1 MRVNEAEFVLSATDL
16 SALPSDGLPEI
27 ALAGRSN
34 VGKSSL
40 INRLTGRKKLA
51 RTSSVPGRT
60 QTLNYYRI
68 NGSMYLVDC
77 PGYGYAKV
85 SRETRRKWGKLME
98 RFMLERSTLN
108 LVLLIVDVRHP
119 PTKDDCAMYEW
130 LAHHRIPRLVVATK
144 ADKVGKTR
152 WPSHVAAVRKTLAME
167 ADDRVILFSSETGT
181 GTDELWERI
190 GQAAER
196 KSSGIHS

>member
-1 MRVNEAEFVLSATDL
+1 MKVKQAEFVLSAAHM

-68 NGSMYLVDC
+68 DGELYLVDC

-85 SRETRRKWGKLME
+85 SQQTRRKWGALME
-98 RFMLERSTLN
+98 RYFRERSTLA

-119 PTKDDCAMYEW
+119 PTADDCTMYEW
-130 LAHHRIPRLVVATK
+130 LAHYRIPRLVVATK
-144 ADKVGKTR
+144 ADKIGKTR
-152 WPSHVAAVRKTLAME
+152 WPSHLATVRKTLGLE
-167 ADDRVILFSSETGT
+167 PDDRVVLFSAETGT
-181 GTDELWERI
+181 GADELWEMI
-190 GQAAER
+190 DQAAGR
-196 KSSGIHS
+196 HSSQKI